1 MTLTEL
7 RTLKAQILAAISNV
21 LKNQSYTIAETTY
34 TYANLATLRQWL
46 KDVDK
51 DIERAS
57 STRQGMRIRRVIP
70 RSD

>member
-21 LKNQSYTIAETTY
+21 LKNQTY